1 MEKNTMSKYEVVY
14 PLGRRERK
22 TQEQALRP
30 RTLDGLTIGELSN
43 DKFDSDFVFESIEKA
58 ILKRIPTAKFVSHE
72 RFGNVYGPSE
82 SEVIRDLPGNLRRH
96 KVDVVIS
103 GMAG

>member
-1 MEKNTMSKYEVVY
+1 MEKRAMSRYEVVY

-22 TQEQALRP
+22 TREQVLRP
-30 RTLDGLTIGELSN
+30 RTLDGITIGELSK
-43 DKFDSDFVFESIEKA
+43 DKFDADFAFESIEKA
-58 ILKRIPTAKFVSHE
+58 ILKRCPTAKFVSHGH
-72 RFGNVYGPSE
+72 FGNVYGSSE
-82 SEVIRDLPGNLRRH
+82 SDVIRDLPGNLRRH